1 MRKVIKSYTV
11 GATKARAVNAF
22 IKRFGYAPRNVY
34 KAGSTWRAGP
44 GKVVGDVGRTRPM
57 G

>member
-1 MRKVIKSYTV
+1 MRKVFKSYTV
-11 GATKARAVNAF
+11 GATRARAVKAF
-22 IKRFGYAPRNVY
+22 MKRFGHAPRNVY

-44 GKVVGDVGRTRPM
+44 GKTAKDVGRTRPM